1 MSILGR
7 FVEKRWGDN
16 PEATMNIMEH
26 VEVLRW
32 HIVRSLVAIVLCSI
46 IMFINIDFIFDT
58 IILGPAKA
66 DFISYKWLCKFG
78 ELIHVDVLCLEEVQL
93 NFQNT
98 ELAGQFMISFSV
110 SFMAG
115 FIVAFPYV
123 FWEFWRF
130 IRPALKV
137 EELKLAKG
145 IVFWSSILFFLGV
158 SFAYFLIAPFTINFF
173 ANYELSPQFKNIITI
188 SNYYDTMSSL
198 ILGLGVVFELPIVV
212 YFLSKTGII
221 SPAFMRD
228 KRRYAIVIILILSA
242 VITPPDWF
250 SIFLVAIPL
259 VLLYEVSIYISAK
272 MTKEREL
279 KRKKEEEETLDW

>member
-1 MSILGR
+1 M
-7 FVEKRWGDN
+7 EKRWGNN

-66 DFISYKWLCKFG
+66 DFISYKWLCRFG

-93 NFQNT
+93 SFQNT

-145 IVFWSSILFFLGV
+145 VVFWSSILFFLGV
-158 SFAYFLIAPFTINFF
+158 AFAYFLIAPFTINFF

-228 KRRYAIVIILILSA
+228 KRRYAIVIILVLSA

-259 VLLYEVSIYISAK
+259 TLLYEVSIYISAK